1 MYRHDSQQVLNLFSG
16 NNAISAELQPSRPI
30 PDIYLRHLQ
39 DDEEIKRREEA
50 AFMKQLERFDE
61 NVKHAILLRREKDNK
76 TEFTRKLE
84 ALNEKIVA
92 YRSIF

>member
-1 MYRHDSQQVLNLFSG
+1 
-16 NNAISAELQPSRPI
+16 
-30 PDIYLRHLQ
+30 
-39 DDEEIKRREEA
+39 
-50 AFMKQLERFDE
+50 MKQLERFDE